1 MALDPT
7 SEEQIAAPKSG
18 KKKLIMIILAVLI
31 MIGGGAAY
39 YFLVMKAK
47 ANHAESPEK
56 EVEAAIKAPVFVI
69 LETFTVNLASDEG
82 EQYLQVETT
91 LQVPEDKDAKAI
103 KEHMPEVR
111 NRLILLLCSKMASE
125 INTLEGKNKLSQEMM
140 EAVKKPFTGKK
151 EPQNVT
157 NLFFTSF
164 VIQ

>member
-125 INTLEGKNKLSQEMM
+125 INTLEGKINS
-140 EAVKKPFTGKK
+140 AKK
-151 EPQNVT
+151 
-157 NLFFTSF
+157 
-164 VIQ
+164 